1 MSLLLKIITPDKTA
15 FSQEVDSVTVPGVEG
30 EMGILTAHAPLVSAI
45 KPGELSWTKGTHQEF
60 LAVGDGFVQVSGTQ
74 VSVLTDMA
82 VGDAE
87 IDEKFVTAAL
97 ASAQAALS
105 DKTDDLNSEETALV
119 MASIQKSMAQLALKR
134 RRTSI

>member
-45 KPGELSWTKGTHQEF
+45 KPGELSWTKGAHQEF

-82 VGDAE
+82 VADAE

>member
-1 MSLLLKIITPDKTA
+1 MSLLLKIITPDKIV
-15 FSQEVDSVTVPGVEG
+15 FSQEVDAVQVPGVEG

-45 KPGELSWTKGTHQEF
+45 KPGELSYTIGAHQEF
-60 LAVGDGFVQVSGTQ
+60 LAVGEGFVQISGTQ

-82 VGDAE
+82 VADAE

-97 ASAQAALS
+97 ASAQAALA
-105 DKTDDLNSEETALV
+105 DKSGDQNSEEAALV

-134 RRTSI
+134 RRSV